1 MIEHLSDETYDEIL
15 GKGRISVVR
24 VWATWCGPCKFLDPH
39 FRKWTRELSNV
50 NGVDIPYYSVDN
62 DRCNN
67 FINTHRVKI
76 LPTILIMVHG
86 AVIYKIEG
94 VTRQS
99 VIETF
104 IKKALRVKVEYN
116 NEQ

>member
-1 MIEHLSDETYDEIL
+1 MIEHLDDKTYNEVL
-15 GKGRISVVR
+15 GQERVAVVK
-24 VWATWCGPCKFLDPH
+24 VGAAWCGPCKFIEPH

-50 NGVDIPYYSVDN
+50 NGIDIPYYNVDN
-62 DRCNN
+62 DKCGSFLNQ
-67 FINTHRVKI
+67 HRVRI

-86 AVIYKIEG
+86 ATIYKIEG

-99 VIETF
+99 VVEGF

-116 NEQ
+116 NG